1 MALEHWSLLTRRERL
16 QLALMVIAL
25 VALGV
30 YIYVALAKTVPSRRI
45 VLASGPDFGAYHEYA
60 KRYQALLAREGV
72 RVGERMTGGA
82 EDNLELLRNAKSGVD
97 VAFMQGGVAPPGSD
111 DLVMLASLYYEPLW
125 IFYRGPSTLSQIV
138 QLKGKRI
145 AAGAPGSGTRAFVD
159 QILGA
164 NGLTAA
170 KDSGGAIILALGGSE
185 ALAALK
191 AGDVDAVL
199 FVGGAQSPAI
209 QQALRVPGVKLMSLS
224 DVEVYPRRFP
234 YVTHLSLPRGT
245 IDLALDIPDHN
256 VAMIGT
262 RAMLAAREDIH
273 PALINV
279 LIDAARAIH
288 SQQGIFEA
296 AGEFPSTEPMDIPV
310 SPYADQHK
318 RFGSNFLYHYLPFW
332 LAALVERAVI
342 VIVPLLVVLVPVMNL
357 MPQLMHWRV
366 RSRIHRWYGELAH
379 VERDVQARSGASPV
393 QQWLGELD
401 RIEHAVE
408 ELKVPPKYANEVYTL
423 REHIGLA
430 RRTVLR
436 KAGEAAA
443 APSIQ
448 DDERAGGQVSRST
461 RA

>member
-16 QLALMVIAL
+16 QLTLVVIAL

-30 YIYVALAKTVPSRRI
+30 YIYVALAKTVPSRHI

-60 KRYQALLAREGV
+60 RRYQALLAREGV
-72 RVGERMTGGA
+72 RIDERMTGGA
-82 EDNLELLRNAKSGVD
+82 EESLGLLRNVKSGVD

-125 IFYRGPSTLSQIV
+125 IFYRAPSTLSQIV

-145 AAGAPGSGTRAFVD
+145 AAGVPGSGTRAFAD
-159 QILGA
+159 QILAA
-164 NGLTAA
+164 NGLTTG
-170 KDSGGAIILALGGSE
+170 KDSGGTTILALGGSE
-185 ALAALK
+185 ALDALK

-199 FVGGAQSPAI
+199 FVGGAPSPAI

-224 DVEVYPRRFP
+224 DVEVYPRRFS
-234 YVTHLSLPRGT
+234 YVTRLSLPRGT

-262 RAMLAAREDIH
+262 RAMLAAREDFH

-288 SQQGIFEA
+288 SQQGIFET

-310 SPYADQHK
+310 SPYADEHK

-332 LAALVERAVI
+332 LAALVERGVI
-342 VIVPLLVVLVPVMNL
+342 VIVPLLVVLVPVVNL
-357 MPQLMHWRV
+357 TPQLLHWRV

-379 VERDVQARSGASPV
+379 VERDVQARSDASPA

-408 ELKVPPKYANEVYTL
+408 ELKVPPKYASEAYTL
-423 REHIGLA
+423 REHIGLV
-430 RRTVLR
+430 RREVIA
-436 KAGEAAA
+436 KAEQVAAA
-443 APSIQ
+443 S
-448 DDERAGGQVSRST
+448 
-461 RA
+461 